1 MPRAYAASV
10 PPASELQAVEAP
22 PSTLRE
28 RLLAEPERA
37 PELVALAASERF
49 AEPARRWAERMAA
62 HGYTPEEMAR
72 IAVRRHT
79 RIARAEGAVIGL
91 GGAITAA
98 ADLVGLAWVQSRMVF
113 FVAAAHG
120 YDPAHPMRPAELLA
134 LHDLY
139 ETPAA
144 AKAALDGVG
153 QSLAA
158 ALASRT
164 LDRGRDQTLR
174 RRLLGF
180 VGRKVAK
187 RAVARAIP
195 FLASPISAVQN
206 GNLTSQMG
214 ARALRYYGG

>member
-1 MPRAYAASV
+1 MTEASDPRT
-10 PPASELQAVEAP
+10 VEAP
-22 PSTLRE
+22 PSSLRE

-62 HGYTPEEMAR
+62 QGHSPEETAR

-79 RIARAEGAVIGL
+79 QIARAEGAVVGL
-91 GGAITAA
+91 GGAATAA
-98 ADLVGLAWVQSRMVF
+98 ADLVALAWVQSRLVF
-113 FVAAAHG
+113 FVAAAYG

-144 AKAALDGVG
+144 ARAALDGVG
-153 QSLAA
+153 RSLAG
-158 ALASRT
+158 ALADRT
-164 LDRGRDQTLR
+164 LAGGREQALR

-187 RAVARAIP
+187 RAAARAVP

-206 GNLTSQMG
+206 GRLTAQMG
-214 ARALRYYGG
+214 TRALRYYGG